1 MLGPDRASLLAAS
14 YPATR
19 AADTARKN
27 RETARLNK
35 RLKMID
41 AFEDAHTAELEALI
55 TAASQPAITALRTR
69 HIQRFTELEAERA
82 DISSKLAARPA
93 SSPAAPSG
101 SSSSSTTRSTSRP
114 STTRKTTRSPSALPS
129 PRQHPAPYSPS
140 SPTAPPAPPPRPPA
154 APPPLRT

>member
-1 MLGPDRASLLAAS
+1 VPARPRCAARPGTPSPADACPANPRHVAKAPDHPRAVIAREDKLLTAIRQFCDERVFGPDRASLLAAS

-55 TAASQPAITALRTR
+55 TADSAAHTTAQAASRPAPASDLI
-69 HIQRFTELEAERA
+69 
-82 DISSKLAARPA
+82 ARPITRLIR
-93 SSPAAPSG
+93 
-101 SSSSSTTRSTSRP
+101 TTDDVS
-114 STTRKTTRSPSALPS
+114 
-129 PRQHPAPYSPS
+129 
-140 SPTAPPAPPPRPPA
+140 
-154 APPPLRT
+154 